1 MLRTDAPLMQHEPS
15 LLRNDGALSALIVEL
30 EACVSIVPRS
40 GIRTI
45 NALTLYNYMLSRR

>member
-1 MLRTDAPLMQHEPS
+1 MQHEPS
-15 LLRNDGALSALIVEL
+15 LLRNDGELSALIVEL

-45 NALTLYNYMLSRR
+45 NALTLYNYMLYRR